1 MQVLTFNLGQEIM
14 GLDISCVREVIKPQE
29 IHPLPQAPEF
39 IEGVIDLRDHI
50 IAVMDLR
57 KKLEFKVK
65 EERPKM
71 RIIICRVKK
80 FVIGLLVDSI
90 IEVISLSK
98 GQLQPEPEVVSGR
111 VKDSYILGIAKGVE
125 KVIFI
130 LDLEKILSEEEAD
143 RLSGYK
149 S

>member
-39 IEGVIDLRDHI
+39 IEGVINLRDHI

-57 KKLEFKVK
+57 KKLGVKVQ

-80 FVIGLLVDSI
+80 FVIGLLVDSV

-111 VKDSYILGIAKGVE
+111 VKDSYILGIAKGFE

-130 LDLEKILSEEEAD
+130 LDLEKILSEEETEK
-143 RLSGYK
+143 LSGYK
-149 S
+149 P